1 MRKAKK
7 LSKIYVW
14 GTGLILARI
23 LDYKICIDQIE
34 AFIDND
40 ERKTEYLGKKV
51 LRPQEIESDYD
62 AIIVANMHTK
72 EIYDQ
77 CVALDIDINKVL
89 FLYNNIQTKDINI
102 NYGLM
107 EKILGTE
114 YTRAVKSRYH
124 LVRNISKD
132 EIQPGFCDELYE
144 TKLFKDDYIRAKTL
158 ELVAEEIRKNNI
170 EGETAELG
178 VFQGDFSQLINM
190 MFPDKKLYLFDTFE
204 SFDLDEFQEELK
216 LGRCSDNFL
225 TTFKNTTEDYV
236 LSIMPY
242 PDKCVVKK
250 GLFPD
255 TVDGLDDET
264 FAFGSTDVDFEK
276 SILEGLRYFYPR
288 LNKGGAIF
296 VHDYN
301 NRFLE
306 GVKSAVAAYENEIGN
321 KMMKVPLADE
331 GGTLV
336 IIK

>member
-1 MRKAKK
+1 M
-7 LSKIYVW
+7 SKIYVW

-77 CVALDIDINKVL
+77 CIALDIDINKVL

-132 EIQPGFCDELYE
+132 EIQSGFCDELYE

-190 MFPDKKLYLFDTFE
+190 MFPDKKLYLFDTFN
-204 SFDLDEFQEELK
+204 SFSEIEAFREKENGSCNEVFID
-216 LGRCSDNFL
+216 S
-225 TTFKNTTEDYV
+225 FKNVDVERV
-236 LSIMPY
+236 LGKMKY
-242 PDKCVVKK
+242 PENIIVKM
-250 GLFPD
+250 GLFPESLE
-255 TVDGLDDET
+255 GLEEK
-264 FAFGSTDVDFEK
+264 FAFVSLDVDFKE
-276 SILEGLRYFYPR
+276 STISGLEYFYPR
-288 LNKGGAIF
+288 LEKGGYIF
-296 VHDYN
+296 IHDYN
-301 NRFLE
+301 YGYFDC
-306 GVKSAVAAYENEIGN
+306 VKEAIDYYESKWGGCLC
-321 KMMKVPLADE
+321 KVPIPDAV
-331 GGTLV
+331 GTIV
-336 IIK
+336 ITK